1 MKKIY
6 LLFIVLLS
14 IASGWSQNQTITVG
28 TGTSTQVYP
37 LGNYYGYERSASLY
51 TSGEILYSGNILSL
65 AWQAA
70 TGSMGTRP
78 IKIYLKE
85 TSDQVLTSSTWA
97 TMITGAT
104 LVYDN
109 TTDPASGWNTYTLTS
124 TFNYTGTANLLVLVE
139 ANYGSYGLS
148 PTSAGNSVS
157 YSSSANRHM
166 FIRADGNPPTGTG
179 TITNDRP
186 NIQFT
191 FPALPSCS
199 TAISGGTVS
208 SPTQAI
214 CSGTTPTP
222 ISVPNP
228 NPATTNYTYQWEE
241 SDDNGVADP
250 WSNVTGGSGATT
262 LTYSPQTFTGTTD
275 KYYRLKVT
283 CPVSGQSA
291 YSTVHK
297 ISLPVTPN
305 SVTGVTFSNIAES
318 GVSMSWTN
326 GNGNRRVVLINTSN
340 TFTALNNGQAPAYVP
355 GTVLSAGDLLLY
367 DGTSSSIDITGM
379 DCNTTYYFKVYEYMR
394 CGSSAPYGYWHSVP
408 TDGNVTTGSFQTTPV
423 NLAINNDFTGF
434 TGSNLA
440 TVFPGW
446 VEKTG
451 DGPLTGTSS
460 AWTSST
466 IFTGKRTAKVNLYT
480 TDRKEWIV
488 SPTFNVTTSTR
499 IKLKAAITN
508 YNSSG
513 VDNDGG
519 MAGTDDKVQVM
530 ISSDACGATWTP
542 LYIFDASTTAN
553 LTNVLA
559 DFTVHIPA
567 SYIGKTVRIGFK
579 ATDGPISDVND
590 YDFHIGDI
598 VIEETPPPSVTVTKI
613 DNTCFGGSTGSASA
627 VPVDGTPPFTYSWS
641 PSGGTSFNATNLT
654 AGSYTVTITDSN
666 NLTASATVIVGE
678 PDEILT
684 NVSQTNISCKGAAN
698 GAITVAPTGGTA
710 PYTYL
715 WSTGGITKTISSLT
729 PGAYSLTITDSN
741 GCTKTENYNIT
752 EPDTLTVS
760 NASQIDVSSYG
771 GNDGSATVVV
781 TGGTLPYS
789 YSWSPSGG
797 TSSTASGLTAGT
809 YTVTVTDK
817 NGCTTT
823 QSFTIIQPIPLMTDS
838 VSQTNVS
845 CKGGNNGTATINA
858 MGGNPPYTYA
868 WSPSGGTNAT
878 GTGLSAG
885 TYTVLVTDSTGNTIT
900 ESFTITEP
908 NTLTITQGTITN
920 VNCHGLNT
928 GSITVSINGGTAP
941 YSYNWSNGS
950 INAMADN
957 LVAGAYML
965 KVTDANGCTATQSF
979 TITEPAMLTASQGA
993 ITHVSCNGNA
1003 NGSATVNVSGG
1014 TAPYTY
1020 IWSNGQTGTSI
1031 GNLSGGTYTV
1041 TVTDAN
1047 NCTVSLSFAIN
1058 EPAFVHPP
1066 VTTNQNFCASQ
1077 NAKIS
1082 DLVANGTNVKW
1093 YNSSTGGSA
1102 LAANTLLVN
1111 GSTYYA
1117 TQTVNG
1123 CESPYRTPVS
1133 VTFVQTNMLTSTK
1146 LDICGNSTIADVT
1159 IDGYN
1164 HNQLKWYD
1172 AATSAT
1178 PLGANYIIT
1187 TGTYYIST
1195 FTNNLCES
1203 AKKPIQITVLPAV
1216 PAPSAS
1222 AQTIC
1227 NGGTIADLVVTQTPG
1242 TTLRWYTTPQST
1254 MVLPSNTVLLS
1265 GTYYVEQVS
1274 GSCKSLRIPVLV
1286 QITNVPVPQISNM
1299 TLCEGATVG
1308 NLYLNSGTTQYVWYA
1323 NNSTTTALPDSHL
1336 ITSGSYFLAQE
1347 ISGCI
1352 SGRTQVY
1359 VTVNNRPASPT
1370 GQAAQNFNFKA
1381 TVADLSMSQNDV
1393 AWFETYD
1400 NALKGANQLSKATPL
1415 EDSTTYYGSLIS
1427 SNGCSSLPTA
1437 VTVTIN
1443 LGIPELDLAH
1453 LRYYPNPVE
1462 SELKISYTEP
1472 IKAVEVYTLLGQKV
1486 FSNDFNTKDVSIDM
1500 SRFSAGTYVI
1510 KIATHNASQFVKVIK
1525 K

>member
-51 TSGEILYSGNILSL
+51 TSSEIAYSGNILSL
-65 AWQAA
+65 AWQAG
-70 TGSMGTRP
+70 TGSLGNRP
-78 IKIYLKE
+78 VKIYLKE
-85 TSDQVLTSSTWA
+85 TTDTALTSVDWSTI
-97 TMITGAT
+97 TTGAT

-109 TTDPASGWNTYTLTS
+109 ITDPVSGWNTYALTTAFS
-124 TFNYTGTANLLVLVE
+124 YSGTANLLVLVE
-139 ANYGSYGLS
+139 ANYGNYGLTAS
-148 PTSAGNSVS
+148 TSGNRIS
-157 YSSSANRHM
+157 YSTAANRHM
-166 FIRADGNPPTGTG
+166 FIRSDVSPPTGTG
-179 TITNDRP
+179 TVTDNRP
-186 NIQFT
+186 NIQFSFT
-191 FPALPSCS
+191 ILPSCS
-199 TAISGGTVS
+199 TTLSGGTVS
-208 SPTQAI
+208 SPGQAI
-214 CSGTTPTP
+214 CGGTTPTP
-222 ISVPNP
+222 FSVPNP
-228 NPATTNYTYQWEE
+228 NPGTGSYTYQWEE

-250 WSNVTGGSGATT
+250 WSNAIGGSGATT
-262 LTYSPQTFTGTTD
+262 LIYSPPTFTGTTD

-283 CPVSGQSA
+283 CTVSGQSA

-297 ISLPVTPN
+297 VSLPVTPT
-305 SVTGVTFSNIAES
+305 SVTNLAFSNIIDS

-326 GNGNRRVVLINTSN
+326 GNGNRRVVLVNTSN
-340 TFTALNNGQAPAYVP
+340 TFTTLNNGQAQAYVA

-379 DCNTTYYFKVYEYMR
+379 NCNTTYYFKVYEYMR

-408 TDGNVTTGSFQTTPV
+408 TDGNVTTGTFQTTPV
-423 NLAINNDFTGF
+423 NLALNNDFTGF

-451 DGPLTGTSS
+451 DGPLTGTTS
-460 AWTSST
+460 AWTSSS
-466 IFTGKRTAKVNLYT
+466 IFSGTTAKLNLYT
-480 TDRKEWIV
+480 TTRKEWIV
-488 SPTFNVTTSTR
+488 SPTFTVTTATR
-499 IKLKAAITN
+499 IKLKAAITD
-508 YNSSG
+508 YA
-513 VDNDGG
+513 DDIADDDGG
-519 MAGTDDKVQVM
+519 MLGTDDKVQIM
-530 ISSDACGATWTP
+530 ISSDLCGATWTP
-542 LYIFDASTTAN
+542 IYTFDASTTIS
-553 LTNVLA
+553 LTNILT

-567 SYIGKTVRIGFK
+567 SYIGKNVRIGIK
-579 ATDGPISDVND
+579 GTDGPINDPND

-598 VIEETPPPSVTVTKI
+598 VIEETPPPSVTVTKV

-627 VPVDGTPPFTYSWS
+627 VPVNGTPPFTYSWS
-641 PSGGTSFNATNLT
+641 PSGGNSFNATNLT
-654 AGSYTVTITDSN
+654 AGSYTITVTDSN
-666 NLTASATVIVGE
+666 NLTASATVTIGE
-678 PDEILT
+678 PDEILANAAQV
-684 NVSQTNISCKGAAN
+684 NVSCKGAAN
-698 GAITVAPTGGTA
+698 GSITAAPTGGTA

-715 WSTGGITKTISSLT
+715 WSTGNTTTSISSLV
-729 PGAYSLTITDSN
+729 PGPYSLTITDSK
-741 GCTKTENYNIT
+741 GCTKTENYDIT
-752 EPDTLTVS
+752 EPDTLIVS
-760 NASQIDVSSYG
+760 NTSQTDVSSYG
-771 GNDGSATVVV
+771 GNDGSATVGV
-781 TGGTLPYS
+781 TGGTLPYA

-797 TSSTASGLTAGT
+797 TSSTATGLTAGT

-817 NGCTTT
+817 NGCSTT
-823 QSFTIIQPIPLMTDS
+823 QSFTITQPIPLMTDS

-858 MGGNPPYTYA
+858 MGGNPPYTYL

-885 TYTVLVTDSTGNTIT
+885 TYTVLVKDSSGNTIT

-908 NTLTITQGTITN
+908 NILTITQGTITN

-928 GSITVSINGGTAP
+928 GSITVTVNGGTAP

-950 INAMADN
+950 INAVADN
-957 LVAGAYML
+957 LVAGTYML
-965 KVTDANGCTATQSF
+965 KITDANGCTATQSF
-979 TITEPAMLTASQGA
+979 TVTEPPVLSASQGT
-993 ITHVSCNGNA
+993 ITHVSCNGNTD
-1003 NGSATVNVSGG
+1003 GSATVNVSGG
-1014 TAPYTY
+1014 TPPYTY

-1031 GNLSGGTYTV
+1031 ANLPGGTYTV
-1041 TVTDAN
+1041 TVTDTN
-1047 NCTVSLSFAIN
+1047 NCTATQSFAIN

-1077 NAKIS
+1077 NATIS
-1082 DLVANGTNVKW
+1082 DLVASGTNVKW
-1093 YNSSTGGSA
+1093 YSTSTGGSA

-1111 GSTYYA
+1111 GATYYA

-1123 CESPYRTPVS
+1123 CESPYRAPVS

-1146 LDICGNSTIADVT
+1146 SDICGNSTIADVT

-1172 AATSAT
+1172 TAVSTT
-1178 PLGANYIIT
+1178 PLASNYIVT

-1203 AKKPIQITVLPAV
+1203 TKKPVQITVLPAV
-1216 PAPSAS
+1216 PAPIAS

-1227 NGGTIADLVVTQTPG
+1227 NGGTVADLVVTQTPG

-1265 GTYYVEQVS
+1265 GTYYAEQVS
-1274 GSCKSLRIPVLV
+1274 GSCKSQRTPVLV
-1286 QITNVPVPQISNM
+1286 QITSVPIPQISNM

-1308 NLYLNSGTTQYVWYA
+1308 NLYLTGTAKYVWYA
-1323 NNSTTTALPDSHL
+1323 NNSTTTALADNYL
-1336 ITSGSYFLAQE
+1336 ITSGNYYIAQE

-1352 SGRTQVY
+1352 SGRTPVY
-1359 VTVNNRPASPT
+1359 VTVNSRPASPT
-1370 GQAAQNFNFKA
+1370 GQTTQNFNFKA
-1381 TVADLSMSQNDV
+1381 TVADLSMLQNDV

-1400 NALKGANQLSKATPL
+1400 DAVKGSNQLSKATPL
-1415 EDSTTYYGSLIS
+1415 EDSTVYYGSLIS
-1427 SNGCSSLPTA
+1427 TNGCSSLPTA
-1437 VTVTIN
+1437 VTVTLN

-1462 SELKISYTEP
+1462 SDLKISYTEP
-1472 IKAVEVYTLLGQKV
+1472 IEKVEVYTLLGQKV
-1486 FSNDFNTKDVSIDM
+1486 FSNDFNTKEASIDM

-1510 KIATHNASQFVKVIK
+1510 RIATRNASQFVKVIK